1 MKHFDVIV
9 AGMGAMGSAALYH
22 LAAAG
27 VRAAGFDRY
36 SPPHSLGS
44 SHGETRM
51 IREAYYENPGYVP
64 LVRRAY
70 DLWHE
75 LEARIGETLIDETSG
90 VYAGPADGELVS
102 GMRRAAHEHGIP
114 IESLTHA
121 QAASRFP
128 WIQFEKDWDVV
139 SEPRAGLLYPEV
151 CIATHLNLA
160 AYNGAEIHM
169 GDPVE
174 SWDATPEGVV
184 VRTQGGEYH
193 AEKLILTTGAWMI
206 ETLSDL
212 GIEAVVERQPLF
224 WFEPHAGA
232 SLPATVWA
240 LEFEHGKLF
249 YGFPASDAGVK
260 IAIHYGGVQRTTPD
274 EIDRA
279 LRDED
284 VELLRRHGEKY
295 VPELLG
301 PLRQASVCMYTNT
314 PDLHFIF
321 DKHPQ
326 HDNVLVISACSGH
339 GFKFSSAIG
348 EAAAQWSRDGE
359 SAIDMSLFTL
369 SRFSAK

>member
-1 MKHFDVIV
+1 
-9 AGMGAMGSAALYH
+9 MGSAALFH

-27 VRAAGFDRY
+27 VRAVGFDKY
-36 SPPHSLGS
+36 SPPHSMGS

-51 IREAYYENPGYVP
+51 IREAYYEHPGYVP

-75 LEARIGETLIDETSG
+75 LEARIGETLIDETGG
-90 VYAGPADGELVS
+90 VYAGPPDGELMS
-102 GMRRAAHEHGIP
+102 GMRRAAREHAIP

-121 QAASRFP
+121 QARSRFP
-128 WIQFEKDWDVV
+128 WIHFDNTWDIIC
-139 SEPRAGLLYPEV
+139 EPRAGLVYPEV

-160 AYNGAEIHM
+160 AFNGAEIHM

-174 SWDATPEGVV
+174 SWEARPGGVV

-193 AEKLILTTGAWMI
+193 AQKLILATGAWMMD
-206 ETLSDL
+206 TLSGL
-212 GIEAVVERQPLF
+212 GIEALVERQPLF
-224 WFEPHAGA
+224 WF
-232 SLPATVWA
+232 LPREGTACRPSTVWA

-249 YGFPASDAGVK
+249 YGFPATDTGAK

-274 EIDRA
+274 EIDRS
-279 LRDED
+279 LHEED
-284 VELLRRHGEKY
+284 VQLLRRHGEKY

-301 PLRQASVCMYTNT
+301 ELAQASVCMYTNT

-321 DKHPQ
+321 DAHPR
-326 HDNVLVISACSGH
+326 HDNVLVVSACSGH

-348 EAAAQWSRDGE
+348 EAAAQWAQGGAPR
-359 SAIDMSLFTL
+359 ADMSLFSL
-369 SRFSAK
+369 SRFAK